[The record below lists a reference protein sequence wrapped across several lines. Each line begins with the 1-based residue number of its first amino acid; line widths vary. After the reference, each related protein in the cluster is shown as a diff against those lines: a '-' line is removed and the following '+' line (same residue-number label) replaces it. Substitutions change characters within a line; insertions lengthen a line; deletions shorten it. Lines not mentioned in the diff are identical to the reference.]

1 MTLRSMGLVFGAL
14 AALVALPAL
23 AAGDAAERERL
34 AQERRDI
41 ERRYDEQEAECHQ
54 RFEVTACVDV
64 TRRARRDALAG
75 VTARQIAIDD
85 AERQRRAQARRERI
99 ERKGAR
105 HPAEAQQRGASA
117 AGGVAP
123 ASAP

>member
-1 MTLRSMGLVFGAL
+1 MTLRSLSLVLGAL
-14 AALVALPAL
+14 AGLVALPAL
-23 AAGDAAERERL
+23 AAGDGSEREQL

-99 ERKGAR
+99 ERRTAR
-105 HPAEAQQRGASA
+105 QAAEARDHGASS
-117 AGGVAP
+117 AGGA
-123 ASAP
+123 ASAPAP